1 MVPYMNVLLEVCMCV
16 HVHYQKLSD
25 LLLAFQLG
33 FELQWPLATLLQFYC
48 NSTYFYNMS
57 YNECNSPYVE
67 PYMYEIHA
75 TQLQLC
81 KNNYCATLMQ
91 LVCNYCCNVML
102 MLIFI
107 HPSIMNFIDFY
118 CNLFAAYKCSG
129 NLLMVTTNWQ
139 LCDNSHQHKVVPMN
153 LT

>member
-1 MVPYMNVLLEVCMCV
+1 
-16 HVHYQKLSD
+16 
-25 LLLAFQLG
+25 
-33 FELQWPLATLLQFYC
+33 
-48 NSTYFYNMS
+48 MS

-118 CNLFAAYKCSG
+118 CNLFVAYKCSG